1 MKPERDTETQ
11 VTSPPTHPADPVDTF
26 LAGVRRATEVID
38 PSPDFAARVLAV
50 TRERSSHP
58 VPSWWAQLGLAGRR
72 VVPLT
77 ALAAAAAMA
86 LAWSAD
92 ARLYDSA
99 AGALDLDPAQD
110 LP

>member
-1 MKPERDTETQ
+1 MKADHGSDQ
-11 VTSPPTHPADPVDTF
+11 DPVDTL
-26 LAGVRRATEVID
+26 LARVRRATEVVD
-38 PSPDFAARVLAV
+38 PPPDFAARVVAV
-50 TRERSSHP
+50 TSAPTRP
-58 VPSWWAQLGLAGRR
+58 AAKPTWWVQLGPAGRR
-72 VVPLT
+72 VVPLA

-92 ARLYDSA
+92 ARLDDSA

>member
-1 MKPERDTETQ
+1 MKADHEIDTL
-11 VTSPPTHPADPVDTF
+11 

-38 PSPDFAARVLAV
+38 PPPDFAARVLAV
-50 TRERSSHP
+50 AMGETPKPPARPAASRP
-58 VPSWWAQLGLAGRR
+58 CPDLTWWAQLGPAGRR
-72 VVPLT
+72 VVPLA

-92 ARLYDSA
+92 ARLDDSV
-99 AGALDLDPAQD
+99 AGALDLDLAQD